1 MIHRVADQ
9 SGLAT
14 DDIYPIFDG
23 ICDEAGYLKSK
34 LRVAWVLKE
43 PYDDFDKKS
52 GKPCGGGWSLV
63 KDCFGKQ
70 DAWRNVIWQ
79 KIAYVMYGFNH
90 NLKWEDMD
98 YIRDNHAMIDEMKS
112 IAYINLSKMPAYK
125 SSNINVIDYNYKT
138 FWMNVVAEQL
148 KAYDPEVI
156 VFGYT
161 FGCMKESFLNAVEE
175 TGFMESVG
183 GWVRYWRYCDHKKK
197 QILLDTYHPGRKGGN
212 YVNSLIV
219 ALDKAF
225 KELKG

>member
-1 MIHRVADQ
+1 MTLKELEKKQDQLREMIHRVADT
-9 SGLAT
+9 SGLVT

-34 LRVAWVLKE
+34 LRVAWILKE
-43 PYDDFDKKS
+43 PYDDFDKS

-98 YIRDNHAMIDEMKS
+98 YIRDNHSMIDEMKS
-112 IAYINLSKMPAYK
+112 IAYINLS
-125 SSNINVIDYNYKT
+125 NYKT
-138 FWMNVVAEQL
+138 YWKDVVAEQL

-156 VFGYT
+156 IFGYT
-161 FGCMKESFLNAVEE
+161 FGCMKESFLNVVEDA
-175 TGFMESVG
+175 GFMENVE
-183 GWVRYWRYCDHKKK
+183 GWVRYWRYFNHTKK
-197 QILLDTYHPGRKGGN
+197 QILLDTYHPGRKGGK
-212 YVNSLIV
+212 YVNSLIE

-225 KELKG
+225 KELKA